1 MKNVGLLVF
10 LAAQRYS
17 LSMPLSSMEWNFTT
31 THYYGTTTP
40 LTIISCYNSKTND
53 NLQPLVINVEGVITF
68 RAIIRK
74 TISCLIWI
82 LDNLN
87 QSRYSE
93 YPGTSWEV
101 SRIKNLRQF
110 ERIFFSN
117 YI

>member
-10 LAAQRYS
+10 LAVQMYS
-17 LSMPLSSMEWNFTT
+17 LPTPLSLMEWNFTT
-31 THYYGTTTP
+31 TYYETTMP
-40 LTIISCYNSKTND
+40 PIISCYSSKTND
-53 NLQPLVINVEGVITF
+53 NLQHLVINAEGATTF

-87 QSRYSE
+87 QSRFS
-93 YPGTSWEV
+93 GDLRTSWDV
-101 SRIKNLRQF
+101 SGNKNLCQF
-110 ERIFFSN
+110 ERSFFSN